1 LGAFGES
8 KLKKVF
14 ANGCFD
20 LLHPGH
26 LSLLEYC
33 STLGR
38 VIVGLNSDDSVLRL
52 KGSGR
57 PIMNQEQRLMALKSC
72 RFVDE
77 VHIFEEDTPI
87 ELIRKIKPDLIV
99 KGSEYIGQDVVGQEI
114 ASVAYFRATWDVSTS
129 MIINKIREG
138 IS

>member
-1 LGAFGES
+1 M
-8 KLKKVF
+8 
-14 ANGCFD
+14 
-20 LLHPGH
+20 
-26 LSLLEYC
+26 
-33 STLGR
+33 
-38 VIVGLNSDDSVLRL
+38 IVGLNSDDSVLRL